1 MALGENL
8 TLGGFLQRSGSLG
21 APVARVEQ
29 VEVHQVDIPLLA
41 KGEGEVK
48 KNDIRG
54 AKYQNTPSP
63 RQALAALTYYASRA
77 VLVDM
82 NPRWGVR
89 LRVVSVYISLG
100 AGYSF

>member
-1 MALGENL
+1 M
-8 TLGGFLQRSGSLG
+8 
-21 APVARVEQ
+21 EQ
-29 VEVHQVDIPLLA
+29 DEVHQVDVPLLA

-48 KNDIRG
+48 NDIRG
-54 AKYQNTPSP
+54 AKYQSTPSP

-89 LRVVSVYISLG
+89 LRVVSAYISLG